1 MCLTIY
7 SYSVLSTGTC
17 DSPRWILPPSLH
29 RLCHGTQ
36 FTVLFIDP
44 GTVYYDFLT
53 TLCAPWGKE
62 PQIIHFYL
70 HYLSQ
75 CSINVEWMN
84 DSLAPGDFVSD
95 IAVRRYGLP
104 LISCRVM
111 TRSPLQTEESV
122 GTSFTLPIL
131 PDCLRNLSLQCLLI
145 LFLLFLLY
153 ILYTSSWLQLL
164 T

>member
-1 MCLTIY
+1 
-7 SYSVLSTGTC
+7 
-17 DSPRWILPPSLH
+17 
-29 RLCHGTQ
+29 
-36 FTVLFIDP
+36 
-44 GTVYYDFLT
+44 
-53 TLCAPWGKE
+53 
-62 PQIIHFYL
+62 
-70 HYLSQ
+70 
-75 CSINVEWMN
+75 MN

-95 IAVRRYGLP
+95 IAVRHYGLP
-104 LISCRVM
+104 LISSCSVT

-131 PDCLRNLSLQCLLI
+131 PDCLRTLSLQCLLI